1 MSQTT
6 YDTVADRATAGML
19 GDAGHDMYHVS
30 LAAEGGAI
38 PFGLGVIQGTDPE
51 TQAKLSTVTGGTFAG
66 VTLHQH
72 ALQDETADG
81 FVEDEVM
88 SVLKKGRVWVQTN
101 VAVAIGDPVYFVNS
115 GADSGKFRNDN
126 TAADA
131 VSGGSEFAAYDSGT
145 GLALLSLNL
154 PA

>member
-6 YDTVADRATAGML
+6 YDIQADRATAGML
-19 GDAGHDMYHVS
+19 ADAGHDMYHVS
-30 LAAEGGAI
+30 LAAEDSAI
-38 PFGLGVIQGTDPE
+38 GFGLAVVQGTDPE
-51 TQAKLSTVTGGTFAG
+51 VQAKLSTATGGTFAG

-88 SVLKKGRVWVQTN
+88 TVLKKGRVWVQTN
-101 VAVAIGDPVYFVNS
+101 VAVAIGDPVYFVHS
-115 GADSGKFRNDN
+115 GADVGKFRNDN

-131 VSGGSEFAAYDSGT
+131 ISAGAEFVAYDSGT
-145 GLALLSLNL
+145 GLAAISLNL